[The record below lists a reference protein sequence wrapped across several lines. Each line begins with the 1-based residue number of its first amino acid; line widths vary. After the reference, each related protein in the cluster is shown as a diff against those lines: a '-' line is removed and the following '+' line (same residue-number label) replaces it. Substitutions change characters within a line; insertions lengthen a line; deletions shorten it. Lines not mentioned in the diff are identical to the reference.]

1 MLKTFID
8 YGGKTICW
16 NHYFTWSPADFWTPE
31 NVEETAD
38 SMENKFKLAAEV
50 ILSRVNPKLK
60 SFDLTNFWKLDEA
73 LMDIYTYNTLSGT
86 SQTHEE
92 I

>member
-1 MLKTFID
+1 
-8 YGGKTICW
+8 
-16 NHYFTWSPADFWTPE
+16 
-31 NVEETAD
+31 
-38 SMENKFKLAAEV
+38 MENKFKLAAEV

-73 LMDIYTYNTLSGT
+73 LQDIYIYNTLSGT

-92 I
+92 TQVDRIVLRSISESLIAGTHFAINSDNPYQSIS